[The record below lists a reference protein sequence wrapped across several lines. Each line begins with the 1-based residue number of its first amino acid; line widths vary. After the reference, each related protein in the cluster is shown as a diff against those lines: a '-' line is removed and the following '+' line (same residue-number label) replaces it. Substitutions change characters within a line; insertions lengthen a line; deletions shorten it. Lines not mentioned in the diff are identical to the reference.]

1 MADIAILREQIGGRR
16 HFRFIQCAISLVC
29 PQLATLES
37 FKNFETLIRKRRT
50 LEETFNL
57 AEFRRTNAIEVS
69 HWAKV
74 ANESANINVQNRSVY
89 AT

>member
-1 MADIAILREQIGGRR
+1 VRFQKNGSANGHPKVESMADIAILREQIGGRR

-50 LEETFNL
+50 
-57 AEFRRTNAIEVS
+57 
-69 HWAKV
+69 
-74 ANESANINVQNRSVY
+74 
-89 AT
+89 